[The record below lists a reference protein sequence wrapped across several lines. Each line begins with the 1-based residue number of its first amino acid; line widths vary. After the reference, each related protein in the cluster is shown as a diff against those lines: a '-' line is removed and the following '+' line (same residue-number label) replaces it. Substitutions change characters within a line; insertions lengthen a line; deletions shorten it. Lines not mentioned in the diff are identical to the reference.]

1 MIAAWMNAEDMMR
14 TLISGSFY
22 RPDISSK
29 ARRRAQARQAIAI
42 D

>member
-1 MIAAWMNAEDMMR
+1 MME

-29 ARRRAQARQAIAI
+29 AQRRAQARQAIST